1 MILVTGGAGYIGSHF
16 VRFYTRQ
23 RPAEKVVVVDNL
35 VEGHVESVEGL
46 PGVHF
51 ERCDI
56 SDFEAMKAIMLQHSV
71 DAVVHF
77 ASYCYVGESQQNPSK
92 YYQNN
97 VAGSIS
103 LFRAMEEANVRKIV
117 FSSSCATY
125 GVPLQ
130 VPINE
135 EHPQNPINVYGLTKL
150 LIEKILGG
158 YADTRGWAYT
168 ALRYFNASGADG
180 DATIGESHDPE
191 THIIPLALQTA
202 LGKRDLLQIF
212 GDDYDTPDGSCIR
225 DYVHVEDLASAHL
238 LALEK
243 LAEQKGGQNINLGTA
258 TGASV
263 KEIVSLCEQVTG
275 KKINH
280 AFAPRRSGDPARLVA
295 DPSKARD
302 YLNWHPQHDLRSII
316 QSAWNWEVKRRF

>member
-1 MILVTGGAGYIGSHF
+1 MILVTGGGGYIGSHF

-77 ASYCYVGESQQNPSK
+77 ASYCYVGESQENPSK

-130 VPINE
+130 VPIDE
-135 EHPQNPINVYGLTKL
+135 KHPQNPINVYGLTKL

-243 LAEQKGGQNINLGTA
+243 LAEQIGGQNINLGTA
-258 TGASV
+258 NGASV

-275 KKINH
+275 KKIKH

-295 DPSKARD
+295 DSSKAKE
-302 YLNWHPQHDLRSII
+302 YLNWHPKHDLRSII